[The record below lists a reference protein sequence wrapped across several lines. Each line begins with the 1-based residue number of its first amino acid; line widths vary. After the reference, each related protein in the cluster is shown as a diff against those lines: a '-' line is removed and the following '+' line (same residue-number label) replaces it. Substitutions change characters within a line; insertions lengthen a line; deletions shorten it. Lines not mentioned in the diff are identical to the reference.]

1 MRKLRF
7 SIRGLWFEYECTPE
21 ELPSIVEVL
30 MEKFGACNGGNREQ
44 PSNQEND
51 PPNQENDPP
60 SFPTLH
66 IYPVGSSTGFNAI
79 PILLIRLDELSAWE

>member
-7 SIRGLWFEYECTPE
+7 GIRGLWFEYECTPE

-60 SFPTLH
+60 SFPT
-66 IYPVGSSTGFNAI
+66 VGIPSNKYGGYVHAI
-79 PILLIRLDELSAWE
+79 PILLIEDR

>member
-44 PSNQEND
+44 PSDQEND

-60 SFPTLH
+60 SFPTVRVYSNKFLGW
-66 IYPVGSSTGFNAI
+66 VDAI
-79 PILLIRLDELSAWE
+79 PILLIDDR

>member
-30 MEKFGACNGGNREQ
+30 MEKFGACNGSDREQ
-44 PSNQEND
+44 PSD
-51 PPNQENDPP
+51 QENDPP

-79 PILLIRLDELSAWE
+79 PIVLIRLDELSSWE

>member
-30 MEKFGACNGGNREQ
+30 MEKFGACNGGDREQ
-44 PSNQEND
+44 PSD
-51 PPNQENDPP
+51 QENDPP
-60 SFPTLH
+60 S
-66 IYPVGSSTGFNAI
+66 YAVPVVDMGYLSIGAYSQRVHAI
-79 PILLIRLDELSAWE
+79 PILHLRE

>member
-7 SIRGLWFEYECTPE
+7 GIRGLWFEYECTPE

-30 MEKFGACNGGNREQ
+30 MEKFGACNGGDREQ

-51 PPNQENDPP
+51 PP
-60 SFPTLH
+60 SFPT
-66 IYPVGSSTGFNAI
+66 VGLRCNHGYVHAI
-79 PILLIRLDELSAWE
+79 PILLIED

>member
-1 MRKLRF
+1 MSLRKLRF

-30 MEKFGACNGGNREQ
+30 MEKFGACNGGDREQ

-60 SFPTLH
+60 SFPTVS
-66 IYPVGSSTGFNAI
+66 IYTHKYGYVDAI
-79 PILLIRLDELSAWE
+79 PILLIED

>member
-1 MRKLRF
+1 MSLRKLRF
-7 SIRGLWFEYECTPE
+7 GIRGLWFEYECTPE

-44 PSNQEND
+44 PSDQEND

-60 SFPTLH
+60 SLPTV
-66 IYPVGSSTGFNAI
+66 YVSNKKGYGVYAI
-79 PILLIRLDELSAWE
+79 PILLIEDR

>member
-44 PSNQEND
+44 PSD
-51 PPNQENDPP
+51 QENDPP
-60 SFPTLH
+60 SFPTVSIRSRKYH
-66 IYPVGSSTGFNAI
+66 GWHVDAI
-79 PILLIRLDELSAWE
+79 PILLIKDED

>member
-7 SIRGLWFEYECTPE
+7 GIRGLWFEYECTPE

-51 PPNQENDPP
+51 PLNQENDPP
-60 SFPTLH
+60 SFPTVR
-66 IYPVGSSTGFNAI
+66 ICPRGWGYQIEAI
-79 PILLIRLDELSAWE
+79 PILLIED

>member
-1 MRKLRF
+1 MSLRKLRF
-7 SIRGLWFEYECTPE
+7 GIRGLWFEYECTPE

-30 MEKFGACNGGNREQ
+30 MEKFGACNGGDREH

-60 SFPTLH
+60 SFPTVRIH
-66 IYPVGSSTGFNAI
+66 SRKYGWSVDAI
-79 PILLIRLDELSAWE
+79 PILLIED

>member
-30 MEKFGACNGGNREQ
+30 MEKFGACNGGNREH
-44 PSNQEND
+44 PSD
-51 PPNQENDPP
+51 QENDPP
-60 SFPTLH
+60 SFPTVYIRPRGCGH
-66 IYPVGSSTGFNAI
+66 RIDAI
-79 PILLIRLDELSAWE
+79 PIVLIGVDELYW

>member
-1 MRKLRF
+1 MSLRKLRF
-7 SIRGLWFEYECTPE
+7 GIRGLWFEYECAPE

-30 MEKFGACNGGNREQ
+30 MEKFGACNSGNREQ

-60 SFPTLH
+60 SFPTERVYSNK
-66 IYPVGSSTGFNAI
+66 IGYVDAI
-79 PILLIRLDELSAWE
+79 PILLIEDR

>member
-30 MEKFGACNGGNREQ
+30 MEKFGAYNCDREQ

-60 SFPTLH
+60 SFPTVSVYSNKKGH
-66 IYPVGSSTGFNAI
+66 GVNAI
-79 PILLIRLDELSAWE
+79 PILLIED

>member
-30 MEKFGACNGGNREQ
+30 MEKFGACNGGDREQ

-51 PPNQENDPP
+51 PP
-60 SFPTLH
+60 SFPTVRIH
-66 IYPVGSSTGFNAI
+66 SRKYGWSVDAI
-79 PILLIRLDELSAWE
+79 PILLIED

>member
-1 MRKLRF
+1 MSLRKLRF

-44 PSNQEND
+44 PSDQEND

-60 SFPTLH
+60 SFPTVFVPSRKAGL
-66 IYPVGSSTGFNAI
+66 YVDAI
-79 PILLIRLDELSAWE
+79 PILLIEDR

>member
-7 SIRGLWFEYECTPE
+7 GIRGLWFEYECTPE

-30 MEKFGACNGGNREQ
+30 MEKFGACNGNREQ
-44 PSNQEND
+44 PSDQEND

-60 SFPTLH
+60 SFPTVYVDSRKAGIGVH
-66 IYPVGSSTGFNAI
+66 AI
-79 PILLIRLDELSAWE
+79 PILLIEDR

>member
-30 MEKFGACNGGNREQ
+30 MEKFGACNGGDREQ

-51 PPNQENDPP
+51 PP
-60 SFPTLH
+60 SFPTVN
-66 IYPVGSSTGFNAI
+66 IRSRKYDGYVDAI
-79 PILLIRLDELSAWE
+79 PILLIED